1 MDGSAGHPAHS
12 VARSKGL
19 LFPDKRVIIISM
31 SDILLLIGVILPPPA
46 LDSLGVMYQEF
57 TLQTPYGPAGPFARR
72 DHVLVLP
79 YSGLPDRTDPR
90 ATLWAAK
97 DLGVTRLIG
106 WDAVVGLN
114 PLLQR
119 GSLLVPDDFIDWTR
133 HQPTTFFERRGLGY
147 LAQMPAFCP
156 QCRQALL
163 QALPSAAAVGTY
175 LGFDGP
181 RRETAAEAR
190 LFRAWGS
197 DILGLNLVP
206 EVILAKELELCFV
219 GLTTVV
225 EPGADRLARDGHVA
239 RQPAHDGEHNGEFRL
254 ALRRVLDALPGI
266 VTALQ
271 GPRTCACDQSQAGAR
286 SRGALGADWKTWF

>member
-1 MDGSAGHPAHS
+1 MLG
-12 VARSKGL
+12 
-19 LFPDKRVIIISM
+19 KRVIIRHM

-46 LDSLGVMYQEF
+46 LDSLGGVRQEF

-72 DHVLVLP
+72 DQVIVLP

-97 DLGVTRLIG
+97 DLGITRIIG
-106 WDAVVGLN
+106 WDAVIGLN
-114 PLLQR
+114 PLLHR

-147 LAQMPAFCP
+147 LPQMPAFCP

-163 QALPSAAAVGTY
+163 HALPDAAPLGVY

-197 DILGLNLVP
+197 DVLGLNLVP

-219 GLTTVV
+219 GLTSVV
-225 EPGADRLARDGHVA
+225 EPGADRLPDDGQA
-239 RQPAHDGEHNGEFRL
+239 AAEPSLSGEHSGEFRL
-254 ALRRVLDALPGI
+254 ALRRVLEALPGI
-266 VTALQ
+266 AAALQ
-271 GPRTCACDQSQAGAR
+271 GPRTCACGQSQAGSR
-286 SRGALGADWKTWF
+286 SRGALGDDWKTWF

>member
-1 MDGSAGHPAHS
+1 
-12 VARSKGL
+12 
-19 LFPDKRVIIISM
+19 M

-46 LDSLGVMYQEF
+46 LDMLGAVRDEF
-57 TLQTPYGPAGPFARR
+57 TVQTPYGPAGPFARR
-72 DHVLVLP
+72 DQVLVLP

-97 DLGVTRLIG
+97 DLGITRLIG
-106 WDAVVGLN
+106 WDAVIGLN
-114 PLLQR
+114 PLLHR
-119 GSLLVPDDFIDWTR
+119 GSLLAPDDFIDWTR

-163 QALPSAAAVGTY
+163 HALPEAATVGTY

-190 LFRAWGS
+190 LFRAWGA

-206 EVILAKELELCFV
+206 EVILAKELEMCFV

-225 EPGADRLARDGHVA
+225 EPGADHLPGVGHGGGQSA
-239 RQPAHDGEHNGEFRL
+239 LSGEHSGEFRL
-254 ALRRVLDALPGI
+254 ALRRVLEALPGI

-271 GPRTCACDQSQAGAR
+271 GPRTCPCSQSQAGSR

>member
-1 MDGSAGHPAHS
+1 MRCTFGIAVAKHDELLSPA
-12 VARSKGL
+12 
-19 LFPDKRVIIISM
+19 KRVIIIGM

-46 LDSLGVMYQEF
+46 LDMLGAVRDEF
-57 TLQTPYGPAGPFARR
+57 TVQTPYGPAGPFAHR
-72 DHVLVLP
+72 DQVLVLP

-97 DLGVTRLIG
+97 DLGITRLIG
-106 WDAVVGLN
+106 WDAVIGLN
-114 PLLQR
+114 PLLRR

-156 QCRQALL
+156 QCRRALL
-163 QALPSAAAVGTY
+163 HALPGAATVGTY

-190 LFRAWGS
+190 LFRAWGA
-197 DILGLNLVP
+197 DVLGLNLAP

-225 EPGADRLARDGHVA
+225 EPGADRVPDDGPS
-239 RQPAHDGEHNGEFRL
+239 PAGGEHSGEFRL
-254 ALRRVLDALPGI
+254 ALRRVLEVLPGLA
-266 VTALQ
+266 TALQ
-271 GPRTCACDQSQAGAR
+271 GPRACPCSQSQAGSR